1 MALLESLLLGFGVG
15 LSGALAPGPT
25 LLATISGAVRHG
37 LLVGGRVAAGH
48 LLVEGVLAIALVLGI
63 APLVLSQRMGI
74 AVVGGAALVGFGLL
88 TLQSAR
94 TASLVAPAG
103 ADERVG
109 PFLAGVL
116 TSVANPYFWLWW
128 ATLGGALLASAL
140 ARGPGDAAFYL
151 VGHGAADLGWLLLVG
166 AAVARGSAFLP
177 DRAYR
182 LLLGACGVALVAIG
196 AVYAITAL

>member
-1 MALLESLLLGFGVG
+1 MQSVESLLLGFGVG

-37 LLVGGRVAAGH
+37 PLVGGRVAAGH
-48 LLVEGVLAIALVLGI
+48 LLVEGVLAVALVLGV
-63 APLVLSQRMGI
+63 APLVLSHRAGI
-74 AVVGGAALVGFGLL
+74 AVVGGTALVGFVLL
-88 TLQSAR
+88 TVHGAR
-94 TASLVAPAG
+94 SASLVPSAG
-103 ADERVG
+103 PERVG

-128 ATLGGALLASAL
+128 ATLGGALLAGAL
-140 ARGPGDAAFYL
+140 ASSQADAVLFLA
-151 VGHGAADLGWLLLVG
+151 GHGTADLAWLLLVG

-182 LLLGACGVALVAIG
+182 LLLGGCGIAMVALG
-196 AVYAITAL
+196 AAYTATAL

>member
-1 MALLESLLLGFGVG
+1 MALLESLLLGFGIG

-37 LLVGGRVAAGH
+37 PLVGGRVAAGH

-63 APLVLSQRMGI
+63 APLVLSQRTGI
-74 AVVGGAALVGFGLL
+74 AVVGGTALVGFGLL
-88 TLQSAR
+88 TLWSAR
-94 TASLVAPAG
+94 SASLAPASR
-103 ADERVG
+103 DERIG
-109 PFLAGVL
+109 PFVAGVL
-116 TSVANPYFWLWW
+116 TSIANPYFWLWW

-140 ARGPGDAAFYL
+140 ARGPGDAALFFA
-151 VGHGAADLGWLLLVG
+151 GHGTADLVWLLLIG
-166 AAVARGSAFLP
+166 AAVARGSAFLT

-182 LLLGACGVALVAIG
+182 LLLGACGIALVAIG

>member
-1 MALLESLLLGFGVG
+1 MALFESLLLGFGVG

-37 LLVGGRVAAGH
+37 PLVGGRVAAGH
-48 LLVEGVLAIALVLGI
+48 LLVEGVLAVALVLGI
-63 APLVLSQRMGI
+63 APLVLSHRAGI

-88 TLQSAR
+88 TVRSAR
-94 TASLVAPAG
+94 HASLAPAAG
-103 ADERVG
+103 GERVG

-128 ATLGGALLASAL
+128 ATLGGALLAGAL
-140 ARGPGDAAFYL
+140 AIGPGDAALFFA
-151 VGHGAADLGWLLLVG
+151 GHGTADLAWLLLVG
-166 AAVARGSAFLP
+166 AAVARGSAFLS

-182 LLLGACGVALVAIG
+182 LLLGACGIVLVAIG
-196 AVYAITAL
+196 TAYSATAL

>member
-1 MALLESLLLGFGVG
+1 MALLESLLLGFGIG

-37 LLVGGRVAAGH
+37 PLVGGRVAAGH

-63 APLVLSQRMGI
+63 APLVLSQRTGI
-74 AVVGGAALVGFGLL
+74 AVVGGTALVGFGLL
-88 TLQSAR
+88 TLWSAR
-94 TASLVAPAG
+94 SASLAPAG
-103 ADERVG
+103 GDERIG
-109 PFLAGVL
+109 PFVAGVL
-116 TSVANPYFWLWW
+116 TSIANPYFWLWW

-140 ARGPGDAAFYL
+140 ARGPGDAALFFA
-151 VGHGAADLGWLLLVG
+151 GHGTADLVWLLLIG
-166 AAVARGSAFLP
+166 AAVARGSAFLT

-182 LLLGACGVALVAIG
+182 LLLGACGIALVAIG